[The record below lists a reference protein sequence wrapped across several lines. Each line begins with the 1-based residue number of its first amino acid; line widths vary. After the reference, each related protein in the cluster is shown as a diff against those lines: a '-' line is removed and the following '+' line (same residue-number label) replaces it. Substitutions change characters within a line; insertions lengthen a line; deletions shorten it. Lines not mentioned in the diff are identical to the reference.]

1 MNLHSMS
8 RIKFSYCFSVR
19 MTPIGHPVHFN
30 MPASTNQVSLEV
42 FTSTKLVISFPLKS
56 FLNCSGLLPASDVK
70 RSAKELN
77 QAFALSREVDARRA
91 FYSKSRVFIS
101 NISYFIL

>member
-30 MPASTNQVSLEV
+30 MPSSTNQVSLEV
-42 FTSTKLVISFPLKS
+42 FTSTKLVRSFPLKS
-56 FLNCSGLLPASDVK
+56 FLNCRGLLPASDVK
-70 RSAKELN
+70 RSAKEIN
-77 QAFALSREVDARRA
+77 TAFALKREVDVRSA
-91 FYSKSRVFIS
+91 VFGTSSLILS
-101 NISYFIL
+101 NR

>member
-30 MPASTNQVSLEV
+30 MPSSTNQVSLEV
-42 FTSTKLVISFPLKS
+42 FTSTKLVRSFPLKS
-56 FLNCSGLLPASDVK
+56 FLNCGTLLSLAEDPLVPEEFNTGTLP
-70 RSAKELN
+70 RSEERRVGKECNSSVLT
-77 QAFALSREVDARRA
+77 
-91 FYSKSRVFIS
+91 
-101 NISYFIL
+101 